1 MDGRA
6 FLASLRTTAV
16 TRVEAGERVAQVSRN
31 MGVSR
36 SSVYEWLRQSRSE
49 PEKLQASPLQGRPSA
64 LSPDGL
70 HDLATALLADPESSG
85 LTGRLWTREL
95 VNDLVARDHGVSLTL
110 TSIGRLLRSLG
121 LWPRHSLVTWP
132 DGSARLWKQR
142 YAFIKEKAREQDA
155 LLMRGG
161 LVDIGAPLPRSAHP
175 AATFGFHL
183 AYALIPGGP
192 LLFRAYSGPAS
203 AATFLDFAA
212 GLVAETGRPTCLIT
226 AQHPVFDLDESARG
240 LAALPLTVWVREG
253 GDAWALRPAPVRAT
267 ASAPDLRPTVLRG
280 PSAGLWTMERL
291 AERLGVVFGHPV
303 STGEAEVLLYAQN
316 LWPEGPLPPV
326 LPTGSPSVGRWCHDV
341 LPLFQAEAGAGAV
354 RFVQEVP
361 LPGGRT
367 LLLAVTPGGERR
379 FAWYEEARYQGRMR
393 AATLA
398 DFTARLRHDVTDPLC
413 LLVTDDS
420 GWHSRELDATATT
433 VGDAFYCTWQ
443 DGCGERVWRIAERD
457 PVQALCR
464 RHYHRRRELGPGE
477 SPSLEME
484 HPPRGPVGTADR
496 QVRIAAARERARR
509 RPVSAGDR
517 LRDLVLTG
525 PPVLLTV
532 RTLTVLLARTY
543 GRPVDAAQA
552 LAALREGGLWPEDTP
567 AVEPGPWEVETLP
580 RYLAHAGAGAAVRFV
595 AEARLDG
602 DLSLLV
608 ALDRTGETRFA
619 WYPQA
624 RYRGRVRAATLVSFA
639 ELLLDEANG
648 PLCLV
653 ASDEAGWKSKELAAA
668 LARRP
673 ILVVAH
679 GVPYLCVWPAG
690 CGNRAVMGDQCRT
703 HARRSRRMAVHRERS
718 GPLLDVVRA
727 ASADLAVAREAG
739 EKAREALRAALTAL
753 HAAGAADAALVA
765 AWTGLPEGEIPFV
778 SEPIDRE
785 HVESLRACVR
795 AGVTGLATLMRV
807 SSLPENR
814 VRAVRREVRVR
825 ARTQEAAFLTRIAD
839 LAAAVRDRQDEHGD
853 AVRRAWR
860 DGHRTVTAM
869 CEVARIS
876 PYALA
881 RILEGLGADLL
892 LRAPQR
898 PGEGV
903 LAEVARA
910 ALLLGEARTAR
921 DDEVRAA
928 LAAGINV
935 VGLLA
940 AAGDLTQAR
949 VRALRPAPTRETTLA
964 ALAASRAELDQRTA
978 GLARA
983 CRPLLDEVARARRA
997 VAEAAR
1003 LEARAA
1009 DTRDLAVCTAWAGG
1023 VGDPVVLAVCAD
1035 TDSRTITALVG
1046 AEAAGGAPGAF
1057 ARTRTSAASPPRPGG
1072 S

>member
-6 FLASLRTTAV
+6 FLASLRTAAV

-36 SSVYEWLRQSRSE
+36 SSVYEWLRQARSA
-49 PEKLQASPLQGRPSA
+49 PEKLLASPLQGRPSA

-70 HDLATALLADPESSG
+70 HDLATALLADPSESG

-95 VNDLVARDHGVSLTL
+95 VNELVTRDHGVSLTL

-142 YAFIKEKAREQDA
+142 YAYIKEKAREHDA

-212 GLVAETGRPTCLIT
+212 GLTAETGRHTCLIT
-226 AQHPVFDLDESARG
+226 AHHDVFDLDECARG
-240 LAALPLTVWVREG
+240 VAGLPMTVWVREG
-253 GDAWALRPAPVRAT
+253 GDAWALRPAPVRPTAT
-267 ASAPDLRPTVLRG
+267 APDLLPIVLG
-280 PSAGLWTMERL
+280 EPSRGLWTMDAL
-291 AERLGVVFGHPV
+291 ARKLGRVFGHPV

-326 LPTGSPSVGRWCHDV
+326 VPPGSPSVGRWCHDV
-341 LPLFQAEAGAGAV
+341 LPLFQAEAGVGADV

-367 LLLAVTPGGERR
+367 LLVAVAPGRERR

-398 DFTARLRHDVTDPLC
+398 DFTGRLRRDLPDPLC

-433 VGDAFYCTWQ
+433 VGDAFYCTWP
-443 DGCGERVWRIAERD
+443 DGCGERVWRTVEGD

-464 RHYHRRRELGPGE
+464 RHHPRRHELGHDE
-477 SPSLEME
+477 TPSLEME

-509 RPVSAGDR
+509 QPVSAGER
-517 LRDLVLTG
+517 LRELVLAG
-525 PPVLLTV
+525 PPALLTM
-532 RTLTVLLARTY
+532 RTLTALLTRAY
-543 GRPVDAAQA
+543 GRPVDAARA
-552 LAALREGGLWPEDTP
+552 VAVLREGGLWPEETP
-567 AVEPGPWEVETLP
+567 VVEPGPWEEATLP
-580 RYLAHAGAGAAVRFV
+580 RYLAHAGEGAAVRFV
-595 AEARLDG
+595 AEARLGG

-608 ALDRTGETRFA
+608 ALDRDGETRFA

-624 RYRGRVRAATLVSFA
+624 RYRGRVRAATLISFA
-639 ELLLDEANG
+639 ELLLDEVKA

-653 ASDEAGWKSKELAAA
+653 VTDEAGWKSKELAAA
-668 LARRP
+668 LALRP
-673 ILVVAH
+673 VLVVAH

-690 CGNRAVMGDQCRT
+690 CANRAVMGDQCRT
-703 HARRSRRMAVHRERS
+703 HARRSRRLAIHGERS
-718 GPLLDVVRA
+718 GPLLDAVRA
-727 ASADLAVAREAG
+727 AAAELTVARTAG
-739 EKAREALRAALTAL
+739 ERAGRASRAALTAL
-753 HAAGAADAALVA
+753 RTAGAGDTALVA
-765 AWTGLPEGEIPFV
+765 AWTGLPESEIPFV
-778 SEPIDRE
+778 SEPLDRE
-785 HVESLRACVR
+785 HVELLRACVR
-795 AGVTGLATLMRV
+795 TGVTSLATLMRV
-807 SSLPENR
+807 SGLPETR
-814 VRAVRREVRVR
+814 VRALRREVRVKAR
-825 ARTQEAAFLTRIAD
+825 AQEAAFLARITAA
-839 LAAAVRDRQDEHGD
+839 AAAVRARREEHGD

-860 DGHRTVTAM
+860 EGHRTVTTM

-876 PYALA
+876 PYTLA
-881 RILEGLGADLL
+881 RILEGLGAELME
-892 LRAPQR
+892 R
-898 PGEGV
+898 PAQHPGTAV
-903 LAEVARA
+903 LARVSRA
-910 ALLLGEARTAR
+910 ALLLAEARTAR

-928 LAAGINV
+928 LAAGVNV

-949 VRALRPAPTRETTLA
+949 VRGLRPAPTRETALA
-964 ALAASRAELDQRTA
+964 ALAASRAELDRRTA

-983 CRPLLDEVARARRA
+983 CRPLLDEVARTLRD
-997 VAEAAR
+997 VAEAAHA
-1003 LEARAA
+1003 EALATVAR
-1009 DTRDLAVCTAWAGG
+1009 DTAVLAAWAGG
-1023 VGDPVVLAVCAD
+1023 VGDPAVLAVCAG
-1035 TDSRTITALVG
+1035 TDSRTITTLVG
-1046 AEAAGGAPGAF
+1046 AAADAPGAS
-1057 ARTRTSAASPPRPGG
+1057 AHTRTSAASPPRPDG